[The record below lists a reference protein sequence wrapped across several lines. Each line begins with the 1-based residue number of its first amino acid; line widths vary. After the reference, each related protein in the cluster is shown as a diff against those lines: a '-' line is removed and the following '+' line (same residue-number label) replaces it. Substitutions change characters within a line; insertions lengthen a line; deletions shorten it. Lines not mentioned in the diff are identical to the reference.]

1 MQQVKETLIARLTQ
15 IVTKVFPNYF
25 VDLFGSHA
33 TGLCLHWSDIDLV
46 VGPKS
51 NPDNEKEQSLNLNL
65 QEAKIKEALRRVSGL
80 LKTEMASHWITHVH
94 YIEQAAVPIVKV

>member
-65 QEAKIKEALRRVSGL
+65 QEAKIKDALRRVSGL
-80 LKTEMASHWITHVH
+80 LKTEMANHWITHVH